1 MSKHSAGGF
10 GPRQA
15 TPADDARFSAE
26 VDRAGHLI
34 DSGNLSGAV
43 TALGDVLGWAES
55 LYGAGDEDVLLVRC
69 ELGRTLDRLGRHYEA
84 VDVLGPGVVLARE
97 LGPDATSTRTD
108 LIDGLIAAL
117 EASGRGAE
125 TPALHRERGDV
136 VAAAAS
142 AESPDAR
149 FAPSED
155 DLELTGDGE
164 VGPSGGTGVGGAGVS
179 ELGGTDGGAGPVDG
193 AGVGG
198 ATGLPPVGGDASAE
212 AASVA
217 PPAGYAGLPD
227 GDGPQRDGRAADGS
241 TREDAAPASP
251 ASDVDGTTH
260 DGEAP
265 ADPTSDV
272 GGDGTPT
279 GPGGPGSVETLASDL
294 RAAIEQPGVDVAT
307 AQELVRRAESPETR
321 QLLPDALLVA
331 AGAHTAAS
339 DTDGAV
345 AAHAR
350 RAEAVAALDGP
361 TSSTAL
367 RAAVRHVSALVEAG
381 RLDDALDAN
390 MFLGRDARRFRG
402 DDLELADLTTARSA
416 DLLAAKGRFFEAR
429 QVFAELVDLRIR
441 RPELGPESEQ
451 TLDAR
456 HRLAWATL
464 EVDPAEALTLFEDL
478 KADLARALPAD
489 HPLHAQSAEGA
500 DEARSDL
507 AAKDAG
513 GTAGE

>member
-1 MSKHSAGGF
+1 M
-10 GPRQA
+10 
-15 TPADDARFSAE
+15 
-26 VDRAGHLI
+26 DRAGHLI

-97 LGPDATSTRTD
+97 LGPDATSARTD
-108 LIDGLIAAL
+108 LIDGLVAAL

-142 AESPDAR
+142 AGSPDAR

-155 DLELTGDGE
+155 DLELTGDGAP
-164 VGPSGGTGVGGAGVS
+164 GPVGGAGV
-179 ELGGTDGGAGPVDG
+179 GDAGTGGAGIGDAAEGGVGAAGGIEDG
-193 AGVGG
+193 ALG
-198 ATGLPPVGGDASAE
+198 APPVGGDASAE
-212 AASVA
+212 AAPVA

-227 GDGPQRDGRAADGS
+227 G
-241 TREDAAPASP
+241 
-251 ASDVDGTTH
+251 
-260 DGEAP
+260 EAP
-265 ADPTSDV
+265 ADPTADVDGATREGEASAGPTSGVDGATREGEAPANLTADV
-272 GGDGTPT
+272 GTAS
-279 GPGGPGSVETLASDL
+279 GPDEAQALAIDL
-294 RAAIEQPGVDVAT
+294 RAAIEQPGVDVPT
-307 AQELVRRAESPETR
+307 AQELVRRAESTETR

-331 AGAHTAAS
+331 AAAHAAAS

-478 KADLARALPAD
+478 QSDMARALPDD

-507 AAKDAG
+507 AAKEAG
-513 GTAGE
+513 GSTGE